1 MVQILSDLEAR
12 ALPLR
17 TLLEIAEVFRPS
29 ADEMIVGYRSG
40 YTDRALPL
48 GENEARRFRHAMAL
62 LVAFEGLYRHA
73 FEKALGAP
81 PGDAMRKDLAVA
93 LERSMACVV
102 GQMIEHYRAR
112 QTVGLASW
120 KRLQQYMQAA
130 RQEKLDAVE
139 VADSLHPRGTTTC
152 LATYGRA
159 LLLSIAQAGAMTYRS
174 LEATLALTALF
185 AHFVESAMLDTKE
198 GGGRTGPQEGMA
210 GVGIQ
215 RTGRIRVV
223 AIGGVTHLVNT
234 TKIDGAL
241 NSCIQRLAEGGTP
254 EAIGLAAVAQA
265 DLAGLLPRLRRIWC
279 GAGEIR
285 EAARQPVH
293 EQSAVAIGFQEIYQ
307 FARPGP
313 MTMPKEF
320 QVYTGGSVSEY
331 GRTEQRLE
339 SVPNA
344 NPVENWQTLDHS
356 VSGMRAQ
363 RAQAGAQLRRGQL
376 LAVDFNGMREV
387 FGFALAEVR
396 WLQQFTESDAG
407 GIAAGVRFL
416 SANAQVA
423 LARGIGIVPGQY
435 QTVGPVFVLDESEL
449 VLPSGWFAAGRT
461 IDLWQKE
468 QVSPVKLTTLR
479 ARGADYEIAGFEPLN
494 PRQSGVSLDFT
505 SPVAPSSQPS

>member
-1 MVQILSDLEAR
+1 
-12 ALPLR
+12 
-17 TLLEIAEVFRPS
+17 
-29 ADEMIVGYRSG
+29 
-40 YTDRALPL
+40 
-48 GENEARRFRHAMAL
+48 
-62 LVAFEGLYRHA
+62 
-73 FEKALGAP
+73 
-81 PGDAMRKDLAVA
+81 
-93 LERSMACVV
+93 V

-112 QTVGLASW
+112 QTVGLALW
-120 KRLQQYMQAA
+120 KRLQQDMQAA
-130 RQEKLDAVE
+130 RRGKLDAVE
-139 VADSLHPRGTTTC
+139 VADPLHPRGTATP

-159 LLLSIAQAGAMTYRS
+159 LLLSIAQAGAMTHRS

-185 AHFVESAMLDTKE
+185 AHLVESAMLDSKE
-198 GGGRTGPQEGMA
+198 GGRAGPQEGMA

-215 RTGRIRVV
+215 RTGRVRVV
-223 AIGGVTHLVNT
+223 AIGGIMHLVNT

-285 EAARQPVH
+285 EAPRQPVH

-313 MTMPKEF
+313 MTMPEEF
-320 QVYTGGSVSEY
+320 QVYVGAKVPTY
-331 GRTEQRLE
+331 GRSEQLLACD
-339 SVPNA
+339 PNA
-344 NPVENWQTLDHS
+344 NPVEHWQTLDHS

-363 RAQAGAQLRRGQL
+363 RPQPGAQLRRGQL

-407 GIAAGVRFL
+407 GIAAGVRFV

-423 LARGIGIVPGQY
+423 LARVIGLVPEHY
-435 QTVGPVFVLDESEL
+435 HSIGPAFVLDESEL
-449 VLPSGWFAAGRT
+449 VLPSGWFAMGRT
-461 IDLWQKE
+461 VDLWHKE
-468 QVSPVKLTTLR
+468 RVSPVKLTGLR
-479 ARGADYEIAGFEPLN
+479 ARGADYEIVGFELLN
-494 PRQSGVSLDFT
+494 PQPSDVSLDFT
-505 SPVAPSSQPS
+505 SPDARRPPHLLPS